1 MKKSLTQ
8 EIITMV
14 QAADI
19 VASLNII
26 PGVQRMDFGPI
37 AENVFTNMDEDVDT
51 SNNVWWAK
59 QHWNILRADTLA
71 TVLRLGDDRDHLSFS
86 ITRLNNDVRLGFE
99 YVVDG
104 VSVAKSD
111 RKYFKSESHG
121 PHRIWVV
128 CEEKGKVA
136 LSLPVRKLKIDVI
149 TK

>member
-8 EIITMV
+8 EIIALV
-14 QAADI
+14 KAADI
-19 VASLNII
+19 VATINTI
-26 PGVQRMDFGPI
+26 PGVQRVDFGPI
-37 AENVFTNMDEDVDT
+37 AENIFTNIDEDVDT

-104 VSVAKSD
+104 ESVAKSD
-111 RKYFKSESHG
+111 RKYFKSENHG
-121 PHRIWVV
+121 PHRKWVV
-128 CEEKGKVA
+128 VEEKGKVA
-136 LSLPVRKLKIDVI
+136 LSLPVRKFKLDLNK
-149 TK
+149 

>member
-37 AENVFTNMDEDVDT
+37 AENVFTNMDEDVDVST
-51 SNNVWWAK
+51 SPWWNK
-59 QHWNILRADTLA
+59 QQWNILRADTLA
-71 TVLRLGDDRDHLSFS
+71 TIVRLGDPVDNLTFS

-99 YVVDG
+99 YVSDG

-111 RKYFKSESHG
+111 RKYFKSSIHG

-136 LSLPVRKLKIDVI
+136 LSLPVRKFKLDLK
-149 TK
+149 K

>member
-8 EIITMV
+8 EIITLV
-14 QAADI
+14 RAADI
-19 VASLNII
+19 VASLNVI

-37 AENVFTNMDEDVDT
+37 AENVFTNMDVDVDT
-51 SNNVWWAK
+51 SNSPWWNK
-59 QHWNILRADTLA
+59 QQWNILRADTLA
-71 TVLRLGDDRDHLSFS
+71 TIVRLGDPVDNLTFS

-99 YVVDG
+99 YVSDG

-111 RKYFKSESHG
+111 RKYFKSENHG

-136 LSLPVRKLKIDVI
+136 LSLPIRKFRVDVI
-149 TK
+149 L

>member
-37 AENVFTNMDEDVDT
+37 AENVFTNMDEDVDVST
-51 SNNVWWAK
+51 SPWWNK
-59 QHWNILRADTLA
+59 QQWNILRADTLA
-71 TVLRLGDDRDHLSFS
+71 TIVRLGDPVDNLTFS

-99 YVVDG
+99 YVSDG

-111 RKYFKSESHG
+111 RKYFKSASHG

-136 LSLPVRKLKIDVI
+136 LSLPVRKFKLDLNK
-149 TK
+149 